1 MNATPIR
8 TIAAVAATLSIALTG
23 VASAATA
30 AAVKP
35 ASPTQAPASTTQASK
50 AKTAGLWGT
59 IDTGDLEL
67 DAKCEA
73 EADFLNQPS
82 MQTPAGGN
90 TMGDLK
96 ELNTGIANTANQGGC
111 RLFPM

>member
-1 MNATPIR
+1 VPTTQLR
-8 TIAAVAATLSIALTG
+8 TIATITATLSIAFTG
-23 VASAATA
+23 IASAATTSER
-30 AAVKP
+30 
-35 ASPTQAPASTTQASK
+35 SPSTQASVSSSQAAK
-50 AKTAGLWGT
+50 GKTAGMWGT

-67 DAKCEA
+67 DKHCEA

-82 MQTPAGGN
+82 MQTPKGGN

-96 ELNTGIANTANQGGC
+96 ELATGIANTANQGGC